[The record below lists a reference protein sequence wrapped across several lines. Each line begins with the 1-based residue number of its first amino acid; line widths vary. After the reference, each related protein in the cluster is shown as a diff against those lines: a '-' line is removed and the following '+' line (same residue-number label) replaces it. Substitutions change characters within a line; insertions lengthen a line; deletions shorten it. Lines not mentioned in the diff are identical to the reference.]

1 MIETLVL
8 PGVLNIMRRIRL
20 FGLVVYTLVSACVTS
35 DRPRLEAIQQ
45 LVDLPRFMGE
55 WYVIGSIPIDMWF
68 ASEAGAHNSVERYVL
83 RDDGKIITNYTFR
96 KDSFDGEK
104 VEFNPVGWV
113 HNVDNNAEWRMQFFW
128 PFRSVYLIAYLDE
141 SYQYTVIG
149 VPNRRHVWNM
159 SRQYDLS
166 EEKYSH
172 LLNVV
177 TELGYDASL
186 VQRIPQ
192 QWPDLY

>member
-1 MIETLVL
+1 
-8 PGVLNIMRRIRL
+8 
-20 FGLVVYTLVSACVTS
+20 
-35 DRPRLEAIQQ
+35 
-45 LVDLPRFMGE
+45 
-55 WYVIGSIPIDMWF
+55 
-68 ASEAGAHNSVERYVL
+68 
-83 RDDGKIITNYTFR
+83 
-96 KDSFDGEK
+96 
-104 VEFNPVGWV
+104 
-113 HNVDNNAEWRMQFFW
+113 MQFFW

-149 VPNRRHVWNM
+149 VPNRRQVWIM